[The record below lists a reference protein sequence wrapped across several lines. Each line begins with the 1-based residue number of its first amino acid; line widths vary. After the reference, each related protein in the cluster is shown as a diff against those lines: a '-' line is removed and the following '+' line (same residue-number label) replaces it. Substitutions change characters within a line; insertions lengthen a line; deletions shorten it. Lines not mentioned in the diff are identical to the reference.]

1 MKKVRLSENE
11 LTKLIKKLIQEQAV
25 SPEGP
30 TNNEFVMSDVP
41 LFYDYNVDDMKKL
54 ITSTDVEE
62 LDNIVTKISRARPD
76 KNIEIFSSRYRFK
89 PLEDFLYFY
98 PNYIELLLKH
108 LKGNFPDKN
117 TEGFDTASK
126 IYRYFSNQKKNGDK
140 KGEQLNNALQ
150 AFRNFAK

>member
-11 LTKLIKKLIQEQAV
+11 LTKLIKKLIQEQG
-25 SPEGP
+25 GP

-54 ITSTDVEE
+54 INSTDVEE
-62 LDNIVTKISRARPD
+62 LNNIVTKIANARPN
-76 KNIEIFSSRYRFK
+76 KNIEIFSSRYQFK

-98 PNYIELLLKH
+98 PNYIELLLNH
-108 LKGNFPDKN
+108 LEENFPDKN
-117 TEGFDTASK
+117 TEGFDTAIK
-126 IYRYFSNQKKNGDK
+126 IYRFFSKQKKNGDK
-140 KGEQLNNALQ
+140 KGEQLNTALQ